1 MWGVFEPAVMAL
13 SGEEGPVG
21 VVIIVVIAAAAYEDG
36 KDAHRY
42 NTGFN

>member
-1 MWGVFEPAVMAL
+1 MAL

-21 VVIIVVIAAAAYEDG
+21 VVVIVVVAAAAYEDG
-36 KDAHRY
+36 KHAHCY